1 METKAYRKGK
11 NAIFSR
17 FQVLLC
23 TIFLKDAVESADL
36 FKKCTSNLV
45 FHL

>member
-1 METKAYRKGK
+1 METKAYKKRTEY
-11 NAIFSR
+11 NIFK
-17 FQVLLC
+17 VLLC
-23 TIFLKDAVESADL
+23 TIFLKDAIESADL